1 MQQQLEQQV
10 CYGALEKIHLLLGI
24 TFLIYYSKKGNV
36 VHFRLILFI
45 FLLAQSLHAKPIIY
59 FILSNDCPICHNLM
73 NDIKSNNNLKA
84 LLTNE
89 YQVKIIDTMQ
99 NDVPNFLPFEGTV
112 PAIFITNNDKFIG
125 DSLKG
130 YIPSNELMRYL
141 IDIKKYL
148 NENDKRTYYVF

>member
-1 MQQQLEQQV
+1 MQQLLELLELF
-10 CYGALEKIHLLLGI
+10 GALEKIHLLWVI
-24 TFLIYYSKKGNV
+24 TFHIYYSKKGNV

-89 YQVKIIDTMQ
+89 YQVKILSSNSLLDQLSLDNNYIR
-99 NDVPNFLPFEGTV
+99 LPL
-112 PAIFITNNDKFIG
+112 G
-125 DSLKG
+125 DIELRGKG
-130 YIPSNELMRYL
+130 QRVALSTIQRYQQ
-141 IDIKKYL
+141 
-148 NENDKRTYYVF
+148 